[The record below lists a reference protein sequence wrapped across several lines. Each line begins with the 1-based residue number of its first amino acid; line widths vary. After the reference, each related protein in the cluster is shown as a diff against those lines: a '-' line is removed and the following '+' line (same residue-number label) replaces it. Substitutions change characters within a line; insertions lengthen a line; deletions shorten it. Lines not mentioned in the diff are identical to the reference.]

1 MRLNLFASGFRSQFF
16 LTGVAAV
23 VLVPLWAFS
32 FIAGTPI
39 GSGWPP
45 TLWHAHEMLYGFI
58 ACAIAGF
65 LLTAVP
71 SWTGQKGFAGRPLVA
86 LAVAWIAARVLIAT
100 SAWWP
105 PLLPTIVDLAFLPIL
120 AVLVMIP
127 LIRSRNR
134 NAPLLAC
141 WAPSGSPI

>member
-58 ACAIAGF
+58 ACAIFHVF
-65 LLTAVP
+65 L
-71 SWTGQKGFAGRPLVA
+71 
-86 LAVAWIAARVLIAT
+86 
-100 SAWWP
+100 
-105 PLLPTIVDLAFLPIL
+105 
-120 AVLVMIP
+120 
-127 LIRSRNR
+127 
-134 NAPLLAC
+134 
-141 WAPSGSPI
+141 